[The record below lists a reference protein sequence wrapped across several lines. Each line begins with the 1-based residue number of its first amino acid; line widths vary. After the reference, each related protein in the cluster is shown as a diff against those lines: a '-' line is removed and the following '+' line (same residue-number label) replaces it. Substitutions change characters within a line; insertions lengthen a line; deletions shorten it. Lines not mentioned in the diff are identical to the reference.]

1 MAKIGALIATLGLN
15 TANFDSGIKKSGD
28 STNKF
33 KKRAVTNFDKVT
45 IAAKNMASKMGSIGV
60 DIAKSG
66 ALMAIGYVAAQ
77 AAMVKAALN
86 NIDALTKT
94 ADKLGITTEALSA
107 FHHAA
112 DLAGVNNETFN
123 KSIQKMGIA
132 ISEAATG
139 TGLAKDSLEELNLSA
154 FSLTKLPLPQQL
166 GIIADALKG
175 VESQTT
181 KVRIASEIFGARGT
195 DMLNMLAG
203 GSEGLREMAEEAKH
217 LGLSI
222 SRVDAAK
229 IEAANDAVTRAK
241 GVFQGFTNQLTIALS
256 PLIETIAN
264 DIRGAAMDT
273 ADFGNVGQDM
283 VDSMVKGYADIQ
295 DRLKSVSEFLMFASM
310 RTLEFASS
318 FLEVGAEINN
328 VINPLDHLIRV
339 FNTLLKMLGKDMIE
353 RPSEVLVSWAGD
365 LEKAA
370 ADIEAVLNASLAK
383 EPPSIGILQS
393 FERIKVAAREA
404 GEVVAAASSGNK
416 AEDSAGE
423 ATNIVSIAT
432 WRDKLLE
439 SGAKKRADFDKKTAV
454 EKTKYMIDNAI
465 KESSALAA
473 NSKKAFAVQKAMKI
487 ALAII
492 NTYESATQNLA
503 AYPMPFGAIMAA
515 ISVANGLAQVA
526 AIKSQSFDGGGFTG
540 GGSRSGGVDGKGGF
554 AAVLHPNET
563 VIDHTKGQ
571 GMGGI
576 TIVNNIDATGAGSDV
591 DLKIRAA
598 MERASAGTV
607 AQIQDLM
614 KRRRFL

>member
-1 MAKIGALIATLGLN
+1 
-15 TANFDSGIKKSGD
+15 
-28 STNKF
+28 
-33 KKRAVTNFDKVT
+33 
-45 IAAKNMASKMGSIGV
+45 
-60 DIAKSG
+60 
-66 ALMAIGYVAAQ
+66 
-77 AAMVKAALN
+77 
-86 NIDALTKT
+86 
-94 ADKLGITTEALSA
+94 
-107 FHHAA
+107 
-112 DLAGVNNETFN
+112 
-123 KSIQKMGIA
+123 
-132 ISEAATG
+132 
-139 TGLAKDSLEELNLSA
+139 
-154 FSLTKLPLPQQL
+154 
-166 GIIADALKG
+166 
-175 VESQTT
+175 
-181 KVRIASEIFGARGT
+181 
-195 DMLNMLAG
+195 
-203 GSEGLREMAEEAKH
+203 
-217 LGLSI
+217 
-222 SRVDAAK
+222 
-229 IEAANDAVTRAK
+229 
-241 GVFQGFTNQLTIALS
+241 
-256 PLIETIAN
+256 
-264 DIRGAAMDT
+264 
-273 ADFGNVGQDM
+273 
-283 VDSMVKGYADIQ
+283 
-295 DRLKSVSEFLMFASM
+295 
-310 RTLEFASS
+310 
-318 FLEVGAEINN
+318 
-328 VINPLDHLIRV
+328 
-339 FNTLLKMLGKDMIE
+339 MIE